1 MAGTSGTAIFL
12 VIVTLDVNKKLLS
25 RDLICHKRVVILSAL
40 GEEKRR
46 AYVDLAFTMIGKGPK
61 KVET

>member
-1 MAGTSGTAIFL
+1 M